1 MKRALSLGIFL
12 LVPFSIASLA
22 PAVASAA
29 PPADGTSPAVEK
41 PADPKRWGDA
51 SFNVVERFGQLVLPN
66 PEVGK
71 SGLVKG
77 MGLEVRFVIPVAEWG
92 AYYRYVTTAQSASG
106 GFAWSHSE
114 FMMGFSRRLLHVGN
128 SALWSP
134 RASAHLDLGV
144 GYTTVATHESCPSNI
159 APWSSSCS
167 TVTPGRTLN
176 ATSDALAAEARVGG
190 DLSYGILFVG
200 VDVGASILARITTGG
215 NSVSAPGLM
224 YLPSGQVRL
233 GIGFPF
239 G

>member
-12 LVPFSIASLA
+12 LVPFSIATE
-22 PAVASAA
+22 ASAA
-29 PPADGTSPAVEK
+29 APADGTTPVVEK

-92 AYYRYVTTAQSASG
+92 AYYRYVTTAQHGVSE
-106 GFAWSHSE
+106 FDWSHSE

-159 APWSSSCS
+159 TPWGSGCS
-167 TVTPGRTLN
+167 TGSRSALN

-190 DLSYGILFVG
+190 DLSFGVLFLG

-215 NSVSAPGLM
+215 SSVSAPGLM

-233 GIGFPF
+233 GVGFPF
-239 G
+239 S